1 MPSSGPVPSSR
12 HGSGRSARARGRPW
26 SRPSA
31 RRSPPSPPRMPGAGS
46 GSPATHPPNDPQ
58 SALAAG
64 TFIFDDLAGP
74 RALAA
79 FHAVAGDRPQD
90 LLPRTLGQFTL
101 VLRRGDRAWLL
112 HDQVGFHQLFR
123 SPDDAVLS
131 TSFLLAARLLD
142 RVSVDPQ
149 GLLEYV
155 FSGVPLGDATPLA
168 ELRLLGKDSFL
179 ELDVAGCCERYTP
192 PDLPDETWPADLDAE
207 EATRTCLAALRQVGE
222 RSLRAL
228 RQNVA
233 CALSGGY
240 DSRLV
245 LALLREQGVA
255 PHLFVYGPNDSP
267 DVTCA
272 RAIAT
277 GEGLTLD
284 HIDKSTLA
292 SVDAKN
298 RPATVAANF
307 LAQDGYGQEDI
318 FDNGGERLARER
330 RVSAAPVQFHGGG
343 GETLRDFFY
352 LPDRPFS
359 ARELA
364 LTFWGQFDP
373 ATLTAV
379 LPAADYLAGVATK
392 LTSTLGTGRLRLPRP
407 WVEWLYPHFRC
418 RSWVGREASNNHRYA
433 PIFTPFLEP
442 PALAASLSVPLRL
455 KMLGRLEARLIR
467 SIDPR
472 LASYP
477 SAYGHPLN
485 GRVTLAHR
493 ASEALARRRPPYLR
507 HASFRLKTARLRSP
521 SLPVT
526 LLDPAVDQLLPE
538 RPSLLCRYI
547 HVGRL
552 YDPAQRH
559 RSSAAE
565 YLLRYLNVVRGL
577 RRGDRRGGCPS
588 E

>member
-1 MPSSGPVPSSR
+1 MGGFCVLRGPAPALMDRCLRAEREALVLDIPR
-12 HGSGRSARARGRPW
+12 PVWLDLPGGRVGYWPKRLAGDAQLWRG
-26 SRPSA
+26 
-31 RRSPPSPPRMPGAGS
+31 PG
-46 GSPATHPPNDPQ
+46 PDF
-58 SALAAG
+58 ALAAG

-74 RALAA
+74 PALAA
-79 FHAVAGDRPQD
+79 FHAVAGDRPQA

-123 SPDDAVLS
+123 APDDAVLS

-149 GLLEYV
+149 GVLEYV
-155 FSGVPLGDATPLA
+155 FSGVPLGDATLLA

-179 ELDVAGCCERYTP
+179 ELDAAGCCERHTP
-192 PDLPDETWPADLDAE
+192 PSLPDETWPAHLDAE
-207 EATRTCLAALRQVGE
+207 EATRTCLAALRQVVE

-228 RQNVA
+228 GRNVA

-240 DSRLV
+240 EFQACPGPPARARRHPAFVRL
-245 LALLREQGVA
+245 R
-255 PHLFVYGPNDSP
+255 PKRYP

-272 RAIAT
+272 RTIAA

-284 HIDKSTLA
+284 HVDKSTLA
-292 SVDAKN
+292 PVDAKD

-307 LAQDGYGQEDI
+307 LAEDGYGQEGI

-330 RVSAAPVQFHGGG
+330 RVSAAPVQFHGA

-373 ATLTAV
+373 ATLTAA

-392 LTSTLGTGRLRLPRP
+392 LTSTLGTRRLRLPRP

-467 SIDPR
+467 SIDPQAR
-472 LASYP
+472 LLSLGLRTPAGRT
-477 SAYGHPLN
+477 GHAGSPGLR
-485 GRVTLAHR
+485 GM
-493 ASEALARRRPPYLR
+493 ARRRPPYLR

-565 YLLRYLNVVRGL
+565 YLLTGAKPRPVWDL
-577 RRGDRRGGCPS
+577 
-588 E
+588 